1 MIKFFLRLLPVILL
15 FQLAG
20 CNVYRQNIMFQ
31 TDGNVNAEVL
41 RASAA
46 EASKNYRVQ
55 PNDILEIKIFTNRG
69 ELLVDPNNFLR
80 QELSSGSGRGGGGV
94 QQGQQVEDPD
104 YNVLPNG
111 EVKVPMVGYVKVDG
125 LTVSQ
130 VDSVLQTKFETYY
143 KETYVYTKVV
153 SRRVVVLGATGGK
166 VVPLENE
173 SMHLVEVVALAG
185 GIPDNGKAHNIR
197 LIRNVASDN
206 PSVEIIDLSTV
217 QGLQRAN
224 IWVQPNDV
232 IYIEPVRRV
241 FNESLRDAL
250 TVLGALSNILTTY
263 LVIENLLN

>member
-1 MIKFFLRLLPVILL
+1 MSKLLLRLLPLVLL
-15 FQLAG
+15 FQLFG

-31 TDGNVNAEVL
+31 TDGNVNADVL

-55 PNDILEIKIFTNRG
+55 PNDILEIKIFTNKG

-80 QELSSGSGRGGGGV
+80 QELTSGSGRGGV
-94 QQGQQVEDPD
+94 SQQGQQIEDPD

-130 VDSVLQTKFETYY
+130 VDSLLQTQFETYY

-166 VVPLENE
+166 VIPLNNE
-173 SMHLVEVVALAG
+173 SMHLVEVIALAG
-185 GIPDNGKAHNIR
+185 GVPDNGKAHNIR

-232 IYIEPVRRV
+232 IYVEPVRRV